1 MAAII
6 VSACIATT
14 ICAQRWEAKP
24 CDCRFGFLAR
34 GVCFPVSPQRAV
46 APVMTIA
53 GVGTRSA
60 TLNYEHG
67 PVAVMLDL
75 MNPVIAFGRL
85 VGQAWKLRR
94 DKAKSGNA
102 RRPCYLPSSFG
113 SLAMFRCEAP
123 RFIERQSLGGF
134 SIALVGGDGLFVGV
148 YQLRLL

>member
-75 MNPVIAFGRL
+75 MNPVSAFGRL
-85 VGQAWKLRR
+85 VGQAWSCGGIK
-94 DKAKSGNA
+94 
-102 RRPCYLPSSFG
+102 PSRETRG
-113 SLAMFRCEAP
+113 APAICRAALAA
-123 RFIERQSLGGF
+123 
-134 SIALVGGDGLFVGV
+134 
-148 YQLRLL
+148 

>member
-75 MNPVIAFGRL
+75 MNPVSAFGRL
-85 VGQAWKLRR
+85 VGQAGKLWR
-94 DKAKSGNA
+94 DKAKA
-102 RRPCYLPSSFG
+102 RSAG
-113 SLAMFRCEAP
+113 H
-123 RFIERQSLGGF
+123 
-134 SIALVGGDGLFVGV
+134 GLFLQACWEIRGGGLACSYFRRIFGDRATPWVD
-148 YQLRLL
+148 